1 MLSVSKKEEFSMLY
15 HALAV
20 DYDGTLATDGIVDE
34 ATIETLRRLRES
46 GRKLILV
53 TGRIIEQLLQVF
65 PQIGLC
71 NLVVADNGAV
81 LFDPQTEEI
90 TPLADPP
97 PPEFAEALARRGV
110 PHIETGHVVV
120 ATWEPYE
127 TTVLQTIRDLGLE
140 LQIIFNKGAVMVLP
154 TGVNKAT
161 GLRAA
166 LKKIGLSQHNTVG
179 IGDAEN
185 DEAFLKLCDASAAV
199 DNALDVV
206 KRQVDLV
213 MRGARGAGVVELVEQ
228 VLADDLIKLRRRPD
242 RGVVMGTDLAG
253 NDFHIPVYGTRVLV
267 TGGPAGGKSKFAVA
281 MLEQLTDKC
290 YQTCVVDPEGDYQG
304 MKDPV
309 VLGTLQQA
317 PPVEEVIEVLD
328 DPEKSCVMSLFGAR
342 RDEQPEIF
350 ARLLRALMEYRSR
363 TGRPHWYI
371 IDEAH
376 YPLPAKWQPVEE
388 LNLDELRS
396 VMYITA
402 FPDQLPARVLRSV
415 DLVVAIGDDP
425 VQNLAQYCE
434 SIAIPTPEVS
444 PPADR
449 REHRA
454 LAWWRDSGPPV
465 WFRRIMPRAEHQRHR
480 HGYLDGD
487 MDPEHRFYFRGEKG
501 ELNLAAQNLRMF
513 MQLGEGVDDETW
525 LHHLR
530 QGDYAHWFR
539 EIIKDEQLAETAER
553 LAHNGQIDPSGS
565 RRQLFDLIRRKYEK
579 EA

>member
-1 MLSVSKKEEFSMLY
+1 MLY
-15 HALAV
+15 HALAA
-20 DYDGTLATDGIVDE
+20 DYDGTLATDGVVDE
-34 ATIETLRRLRES
+34 ATIDALRRLRES

-53 TGRIIEQLLQVF
+53 TGRIVEQIRQVF

-81 LFDPQTEEI
+81 LFDPQTEEV
-90 TPLADPP
+90 TTLADPP
-97 PPEFAEALARRGV
+97 PRQFVETLARRGV
-110 PHIETGHVVV
+110 PHLETGHVVV

-166 LKKIGLSQHNTVG
+166 LKRVGLSHHNTVG

-213 MRGARGAGVVELVEQ
+213 MHGARGAGVAELIEQ
-228 VLADDLIKLRRRPD
+228 LLADDLKKLHRRPN
-242 RGVVMGTDLAG
+242 RGVVMGTDLAS
-253 NDFHIPVYGTRVLV
+253 NEFHIPVYGTRMLV

-281 MLEQLTDKC
+281 MLEQLMEKC

-304 MKDPV
+304 MKDLV
-309 VLGTLQQA
+309 VLGTRQQA
-317 PPVEEVIEVLD
+317 PPVEEVLQVLE
-328 DPEKSCVMSLFGAR
+328 DPEKSCVMCLFGAR
-342 RDEQPEIF
+342 RDEQPVVF

-376 YPLPAKWQPVEE
+376 YPLPAKWKPVEE
-388 LNLDELRS
+388 LHLDELRS

-402 FPDQLPARVLRSV
+402 FLDQLPERVLRSV
-415 DLVVAIGDDP
+415 DLFVAIGDDP
-425 VQNLAQYCE
+425 VQNLSQYCE
-434 SIAIPTPEVS
+434 LLAIPTPEVS

-449 REHRA
+449 QEHRA
-454 LAWWRDSGPPV
+454 LAWWRELGPPV
-465 WFRRIMPRAEHQRHR
+465 WFHRSLPRAEHQRHR

-487 MDPEHRFYFRGEKG
+487 MDPEHRFYFRGGKG
-501 ELNLAAQNLRMF
+501 ELNLPAQNLRMF

-525 LHHLR
+525 LHHLK
-530 QGDYAHWFR
+530 QGDYADWFR
-539 EIIKDEQLAETAER
+539 EIIKDEQLARAADH
-553 LAHNGQIDPSGS
+553 LAANGHPSAADT
-565 RRQLFDLIRRKYEK
+565 RRELFDLIRKKYEK
-579 EA
+579 QA